1 VNSGRSSKTLLL
13 ALAFAL
19 LATGI
24 SPAATG
30 RTGSVG
36 SIGPGSPVPKPS
48 SLLLVGSGLIGVWVP
63 QAKALAAVFSVVNYE
78 LRTGHY
84 PTNEFI

>member
-1 VNSGRSSKTLLL
+1 MNSGRSSKTLLL

-48 SLLLVGSGLIGVWVP
+48 SLLLVGSGLIGVVW
-63 QAKALAAVFSVVNYE
+63 F
-78 LRTGHY
+78 LRRKLGL
-84 PTNEFI
+84 PSSQS